1 MFKFELFK
9 NGLREKSLSFCV
21 KFIDFISDNNI
32 QVQGAKADTIW
43 HTFLVCHVKVVS
55 IWNFQ
60 IDTPELM
67 GNSIKVIYP
76 LKLWKKKREK
86 IAFVYTL
93 TYLRLSGTFL
103 ILKGKLKLGL
113 FYISNKK

>member
-60 IDTPELM
+60 IDTPELT
-67 GNSIKVIYP
+67 GGIPS
-76 LKLWKKKREK
+76 RS
-86 IAFVYTL
+86 FTH
-93 TYLRLSGTFL
+93 
-103 ILKGKLKLGL
+103 
-113 FYISNKK
+113 